1 MKRTTK
7 ALCTALV
14 ALMAGPAAATIAGP
28 NTGNGE
34 LFITIT
40 DRDLVGTDGRSYTRD
55 LGIRM
60 NDFLPSPAGTGV
72 TALGYTLSFAPD
84 SLLVTFLSEVASD
97 ERRANLVW
105 NIGAMDNI
113 QQNRY
118 LTTAKNISDAEIP
131 INLALRTF
139 DDNTASHLTNNN
151 TRGTHPGGEGVHG
164 SSVAGQADGPAYGGS
179 ANWGSNWAG
188 SAFFDNTAKIGESMN
203 FYLLANTTAS
213 GNNQAKAD
221 LTPYAN
227 TVGNATWTLAQDGA
241 LTFMAPVPEP
251 GEWAL
256 MLSGLALVGWAARR
270 RKQNTA
276 A

>member
-28 NTGNGE
+28 DTGNGE
-34 LFITIT
+34 LFFTII
-40 DRDLVGTDGRSYTRD
+40 DRDMVGTDGRSYTRD

-84 SLLVTFLSEVASD
+84 PLLVTFLSEVASD

-118 LTTAKNISDAEIP
+118 LTTAKNIAVADVP
-131 INLALRTF
+131 QNQALRRF
-139 DDNTASHLTNNN
+139 DDNTSSFLSNVNP
-151 TRGTHPGGEGVHG
+151 RGTHPGGDAVNG
-164 SSVAGQADGPAYGGS
+164 SSVASQADGPAYGGS
-179 ANWGSNWAG
+179 ANWGGNWAG
-188 SAFFDNTAKIGESMN
+188 AALFDNTAMIGESMN
-203 FYLLANTTAS
+203 FYLLANTTNS
-213 GNNQAKAD
+213 GQPTVFAN
-221 LTPYAN
+221 LVPYKN
-227 TVGNATWTLAQDGA
+227 DIGNATWTLAQDGA
-241 LTFMAPVPEP
+241 LTFTAPVPEP

-270 RKQNTA
+270 RKLNSA

>member
-40 DRDLVGTDGRSYTRD
+40 DRDMVGTDGRSYTRD

-84 SLLVTFLSEVASD
+84 ALLTSFLGGAATP

-105 NIGAMDNI
+105 NIGAMDSL

-118 LTTAKNISDAEIP
+118 LTTAKGISDSEIP
-131 INLALRTF
+131 NNQALRTF

-151 TRGTHPGGEGVHG
+151 VRGTHPGGDDVHG
-164 SSVAGQADGPAYGGS
+164 SSIASQADGPAYGGS

-203 FYLLANTTAS
+203 FYLLANTSNS
-213 GNNQAKAD
+213 GQATVKAL

-227 TVGNATWTLAQDGA
+227 NIGNATWTLSQDGS

-270 RKQNTA
+270 RKLNSA